1 MRLLLDC
8 DTVFDRLT
16 RGPFPGDATNISPED
31 AAVESHL
38 QVCHECRQLAEALR
52 PAVKLLH
59 EAYADEVPSHDPLP
73 VYLSEASTRSVSL
86 APTVREGNAAARK
99 QAFGEWSIGWQ
110 LVAASLLGVVIGG
123 LTTSGWL
130 SGPSFSGRGPTG
142 RQLAWSPSDEPRP
155 TAQGLTAL
163 AALKLQQVCLSS
175 NLNTMDRLR
184 CCTDCHSSQ
193 STKQKGIDVARLQLA
208 CVACHER

>member
-16 RGPFPGDATNISPED
+16 RGPFPGDAANVSPED

-59 EAYADEVPSHDPLP
+59 EAYADDVPAHDPLP
-73 VYLSEASTRSVSL
+73 VYLSEPTSSPASL
-86 APTVREGNAAARK
+86 APTVREWNAVGSK
-99 QAFGEWSIGWQ
+99 QTPGEWSVGWQ
-110 LVAASLLGVVIGG
+110 LVAASLLGVMIGG
-123 LTTSGWL
+123 LTTTGWL
-130 SGPSFSGRGPTG
+130 SGSSFSGRGPTG
-142 RQLAWSPSDEPRP
+142 RQLAWSTSDEPRP
-155 TAQGLTAL
+155 TAQGMTAL
-163 AALKLQQVCLSS
+163 AALKLQQACLSP
-175 NLNTMDRLR
+175 NPTAAERLR

-193 STKQKGIDVARLQLA
+193 SAAKKGIDVARLQLA